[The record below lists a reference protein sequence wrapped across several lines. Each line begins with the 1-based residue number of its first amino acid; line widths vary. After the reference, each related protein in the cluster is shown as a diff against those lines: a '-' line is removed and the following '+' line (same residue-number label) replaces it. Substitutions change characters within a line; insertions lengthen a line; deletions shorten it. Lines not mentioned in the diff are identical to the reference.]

1 MSSITELPTKVVGM
15 SNSAYHGEKGF
26 DSRSFLHTVA
36 KHGGEVQLWL
46 DEGKTFFGGN
56 AATSKGSEF
65 DQIITGILDGKTF
78 ESLVVTPP
86 EDVLGANGSRT
97 TKAYKEWALH
107 QDGII
112 CTAEQRNQYQ
122 QMLSSMRGNDA
133 VYELMQ
139 RTSETQVSVFFE
151 IGGHKLKT
159 RPDACG
165 LTMWWDLKTTSNS
178 WDRLFRSAI
187 DYGYAEQEWL
197 YVESAK
203 AIGYSHF
210 RMPFVFVQTTAPFAC
225 RAFYLPQEMVENA
238 GQRML
243 NVMEE
248 VRLRRSTG
256 MYMPADANDIT
267 ELSVPAWAL
276 KGEEYVEV

>member
-1 MSSITELPTKVVGM
+1 MTSITELPTKVVGM
-15 SNSAYHGEKGF
+15 SNSAYHAEKGF

-36 KHGGEVQLWL
+36 KYGGEVQLWL

-56 AATSKGSEF
+56 SATSKGSEF
-65 DQIITGILDGKTF
+65 DQIITGVLEGKSF
-78 ESLVVTPP
+78 DDLVVTPP
-86 EDVLGANGSRT
+86 EEVLGANGSRS
-97 TKAYKEWALH
+97 TKAYKEWAV
-107 QDGII
+107 QQTGVI
-112 CTAEQRNQYQ
+112 CTADQAFQYLE
-122 QMLSSMRGNDA
+122 MLNSMRDNDA
-133 VYELMQ
+133 VFDLMKQ
-139 RTSETQVSVFFE
+139 TVETQVSVFFE
-151 IGGHKLKT
+151 IDGHRLKT
-159 RPDACG
+159 RPDACCPG
-165 LTMWWDLKTTSNS
+165 MWWDLKTTSQP

-210 RMPFVFVQTTAPFAC
+210 RMPFVFVQTTAPYAC
-225 RAFYLPQEMVENA
+225 RAFYLPQEMVDHA
-238 GQRML
+238 GQRMM

-276 KGEEYVEV
+276 KGEEYVSI